1 MGPETTFVADGR
13 APYLDIHLSRR
24 AAEAVRRRRV
34 ANVDSDLSESIAA
47 LRRALEKAGLAPQLG
62 QASPELLDRLK
73 ERFRVPRRYRG
84 FLKACDPRG
93 VEIATPTERVEL
105 IAAADLEREQVGY
118 AATERGEL
126 ITAPSESGWRSSWII
141 IARSGLLGD
150 PYFLDVS
157 KADAEGDC
165 PVYTAMS
172 GTEAWQPKLCASTF
186 ATFLRILA
194 INLEV
199 ACDFDIDDYDADNER
214 VFREAVAPRIREY
227 DPAAVKAGH
236 WT

>member
-1 MGPETTFVADGR
+1 M
-13 APYLDIHLSRR
+13 
-24 AAEAVRRRRV
+24 
-34 ANVDSDLSESIAA
+34 DSDLAESVSA
-47 LRRALEKAGLAPQLG
+47 LKQALEKAGQAPRLG
-62 QASPELLDRLK
+62 SASPALLDRLK
-73 ERFRVPRRYRG
+73 ERLRLPRRYRS
-84 FLKACDPRG
+84 FLSACDPHG
-93 VEIATPTERVEL
+93 VEVATPVERVCL
-105 IAAADLEREQVGY
+105 LAADDLEREQSGF
-118 AATERGEL
+118 ALRDSGEL
-126 ITAPSESGWRSSWII
+126 ISAPSESGWRPEWII
-141 IARSGLLGD
+141 IGHSGLLGD

-186 ATFLRILA
+186 AMFVRILA

-199 ACDFDIDDYDADNER
+199 AQGFDIDDYDMDNER

-236 WT
+236 WS

>member
-1 MGPETTFVADGR
+1 
-13 APYLDIHLSRR
+13 
-24 AAEAVRRRRV
+24 
-34 ANVDSDLSESIAA
+34 VDSDLSESISA
-47 LRRALEKAGLAPQLG
+47 LRQAFEKAGQSPKLG
-62 QASPELLDRLK
+62 QASAELLDRLK
-73 ERFRVPRRYRG
+73 EKLRLPRRYRG
-84 FLKACDPRG
+84 FLKACDPLD
-93 VEIATPTERVEL
+93 VEIATPTERVHL
-105 IAAADLEREQVGY
+105 IAATDLEREQSGY
-118 AATERGEL
+118 ALNGSGAL
-126 ITAPSESGWRSSWII
+126 ITSPSESGWRPEWII
-141 IARSGLLGD
+141 IAHSGLLGD

-157 KADAEGDC
+157 RADAEGDC

-186 ATFLRILA
+186 ATFVRILA

-199 ACDFDIDDYDADNER
+199 ARDFDIDDYDADNER

>member
-1 MGPETTFVADGR
+1 
-13 APYLDIHLSRR
+13 
-24 AAEAVRRRRV
+24 
-34 ANVDSDLSESIAA
+34 VDSDLAESISA
-47 LRRALEKAGLAPQLG
+47 LRTAFEKAGLTPQLG
-62 QASPELLDRLK
+62 HAAPELL
-73 ERFRVPRRYRG
+73 ERFKEKLRLPRRYRS
-84 FLKACDPRG
+84 FLKACDPIDIE
-93 VEIATPTERVEL
+93 VATPTERVVL
-105 IAAADLEREQVGY
+105 ISSADLEREQVGY
-118 AATERGEL
+118 AANDRGEL
-126 ITAPSESGWRSSWII
+126 ITSPSESGWRPGWIV

-172 GTEAWQPKLCASTF
+172 GTDAWQPKLCASTF

-194 INLEV
+194 INVEV
-199 ACDFDIDDYDADNER
+199 ARDFDIDDYDADNDH

>member
-1 MGPETTFVADGR
+1 
-13 APYLDIHLSRR
+13 
-24 AAEAVRRRRV
+24 
-34 ANVDSDLSESIAA
+34 VDSDLAESVSA
-47 LRRALEKAGLAPQLG
+47 LKQAFEKVGQTPKLGNASRESLE
-62 QASPELLDRLK
+62 RLK
-73 ERFRVPRRYRG
+73 EKLRVPRRYRG
-84 FLKACDPRG
+84 FLQVCDPLD
-93 VEIATPTERVEL
+93 VEIASPIERVCL
-105 IAAADLEREQVGY
+105 IAAADLEREQEGY
-118 AATERGEL
+118 ALNGSGEL
-126 ITAPSESGWRSSWII
+126 ISGPSESGWRPEWII
-141 IARSGLLGD
+141 VAHSGLLGD

-157 KADAEGDC
+157 KVDAEGDC

-172 GTEAWQPKLCASTF
+172 GTDAWQPKLCASTF

-199 ACDFDIDDYDADNER
+199 ARDFDIDDYDMDNER

>member
-1 MGPETTFVADGR
+1 
-13 APYLDIHLSRR
+13 
-24 AAEAVRRRRV
+24 
-34 ANVDSDLSESIAA
+34 VDSDLAESISA
-47 LRRALEKAGLAPQLG
+47 LEQAFEKAGQRPKLG
-62 QASPELLDRLK
+62 HASPESLDRLK
-73 ERFRVPRRYRG
+73 EKLRVPRRYRT
-84 FLKACDPRG
+84 FLKACDPID
-93 VEIATPTERVEL
+93 VEVATPIERVCL
-105 IAAADLEREQVGY
+105 IAAGDLEREQSGY
-118 AATERGEL
+118 ALNGKGDL
-126 ITAPSESGWRSSWII
+126 ISAPTESGWRPEWII
-141 IARSGLLGD
+141 IGHSGLLGD

-172 GTEAWQPKLCASTF
+172 GTDAWQPKLCASTF

-194 INLEV
+194 INLDV
-199 ACDFDIDDYDADNER
+199 ARDFDIDDYDADNER

>member
-1 MGPETTFVADGR
+1 
-13 APYLDIHLSRR
+13 
-24 AAEAVRRRRV
+24 
-34 ANVDSDLSESIAA
+34 VDSDLAESIAA
-47 LRRALEKAGLAPQLG
+47 LKQALEKSAGEPSLG
-62 QASPELLDRLK
+62 QAPPELLAALK
-73 ERFRVPRRYRG
+73 EKLRLPRRYRG
-84 FLKACDPRG
+84 FLGACDPLE
-93 VEIATPTERVEL
+93 VEIATPTERVCL
-105 IAAADLEREQVGY
+105 TSAKALEKEQHGFALNEDGVL
-118 AATERGEL
+118 RS
-126 ITAPSESGWRSSWII
+126 APSDSGWRPEWII
-141 IARSGLLGD
+141 IGHSGLLGD

-172 GTEAWQPKLCASTF
+172 GTDQWQPKLCASTF

-199 ACDFDIDDYDADNER
+199 AQDFDIEDYDMDNER
-214 VFREAVAPRIREY
+214 VFREAIAPKIREY

>member
-1 MGPETTFVADGR
+1 
-13 APYLDIHLSRR
+13 
-24 AAEAVRRRRV
+24 
-34 ANVDSDLSESIAA
+34 VDSDLAESVSA
-47 LRRALEKAGLAPQLG
+47 LRKAFENAGLTPQLG
-62 QASPELLDRLK
+62 HAAPELLERLK
-73 ERFRVPRRYRG
+73 EKLRLPRRYRR
-84 FLKACDPRG
+84 FLEACDPLG
-93 VEIATPTERVEL
+93 VEVATPTERVVL
-105 IAAADLEREQVGY
+105 TPAADLEREQVGH
-118 AATERGEL
+118 ATNERGEL
-126 ITAPSESGWRSSWII
+126 IAAPSESGWRPGWVV

-172 GTEAWQPKLCASTF
+172 GTDAWQPKLCASTF
-186 ATFLRILA
+186 VTFLRILA
-194 INLEV
+194 INLDV
-199 ACDFDIDDYDADNER
+199 ARDFDIDDYDADNEH

>member
-1 MGPETTFVADGR
+1 
-13 APYLDIHLSRR
+13 
-24 AAEAVRRRRV
+24 
-34 ANVDSDLSESIAA
+34 VDSDLSESVAA
-47 LRRALEKAGLAPQLG
+47 LRQAFEKAGQTPKLG

-73 ERFRVPRRYRG
+73 EKLRLPRRYRS
-84 FLKACDPRG
+84 FLKACDPQD
-93 VEIATPTERVEL
+93 VEIATPTERVCL
-105 IAAADLEREQVGY
+105 IAANDIEREQRGY
-118 AATERGEL
+118 ALNGNGEL
-126 ITAPSESGWRSSWII
+126 IGSPLESGWRPEWII
-141 IARSGLLGD
+141 IAHSGLLGD

-157 KADAEGDC
+157 RADAEGDC

-172 GTEAWQPKLCASTF
+172 GTDAWQPKLCASTF
-186 ATFLRILA
+186 ATFVRILA

-199 ACDFDIDDYDADNER
+199 ARDFDIDDYEPDNER

>member
-1 MGPETTFVADGR
+1 M
-13 APYLDIHLSRR
+13 
-24 AAEAVRRRRV
+24 
-34 ANVDSDLSESIAA
+34 DSDLTESIS
-47 LRRALEKAGLAPQLG
+47 ALEQAFEKADQKPQLG
-62 QASPELLDRLK
+62 NASPELLDRLK
-73 ERFRVPRRYRG
+73 EKLRLPRRYRS
-84 FLKACDPRG
+84 FLKTRDPID
-93 VEIATPTERVEL
+93 VEVATPIERVRL
-105 IAAADLEREQVGY
+105 IAAADLEHEQEGY
-118 AATERGEL
+118 ALDGGEL
-126 ITAPSESGWRSSWII
+126 IAAPSDSGWRPEWII
-141 IARSGLLGD
+141 IAHSGLLGD

-157 KADAEGDC
+157 RADAEGDC

-172 GTEAWQPKLCASTF
+172 GTDAWQPKLCASTF

-199 ACDFDIDDYDADNER
+199 ARDFDIDDYDSDNER